1 LNCKEKL
8 PYFTLLIKHVSS
20 DPDPA
25 NDHRYRVDLIVEA
38 YDSETARIFFP
49 RLKDGSTVV
58 DDIHAETFVY
68 VKNPEEFSECLS
80 WKNQQIDQLWNFTA
94 AVD

>member
-1 LNCKEKL
+1 
-8 PYFTLLIKHVSS
+8 LIKHASS

-49 RLKDGSTVV
+49 RLKDGYTVV

-80 WKNQQIDQLWNFTA
+80 
-94 AVD
+94 